1 MPTVIDGLV
10 AVLCLAGTAL
20 ILLTGIGLIRFPD
33 VYCRMHAA
41 GKAGTLGVVCVVVGA
56 TVHFAGT
63 DQDVWM
69 RGLLAVFFQFLTAPA
84 ATHLLARAVYVCDY
98 PLTALTAVDELRE
111 YLAPPSG
118 AELLAITEREESKM
132 LTRILVG
139 LDNTANTDIAIQQAI
154 EVAQRHRAR
163 LTGIAVV
170 DTRALERIGMIPIG
184 GSYYAKRLREHRLGL
199 AKIESDGAIARF
211 ESACKVAGLEYEA
224 KQLTGDPFDT
234 FAAQARYHDLTVLGV
249 QFLFYHGVIDEP
261 RNPLGRLMKRGMRPI
276 IAVAPASRGIHQV
289 LIAYNGSV
297 EATMAMKQFVQLSP
311 WPDVSADLVWC
322 GEADND
328 AQELLTEASAYC
340 RSHGLAAEV
349 GDGPASGRDG
359 LLDYAARRDTDLIV
373 IGNSPRDFLESL
385 RGKSTGEGNDTGRL
399 SLFLNQ

>member
-1 MPTVIDGLV
+1 MPTVIDALV
-10 AVLCLAGTAL
+10 ALLCLAGTAL
-20 ILLTGIGLIRFPD
+20 ILLTGVGLLRFPD

-63 DQDVWM
+63 EQDVWM

-98 PLTALTAVDELRE
+98 PLTALTAVDELRA

-118 AELLAITEREESKM
+118 AEWLAIMEREESKM

-139 LDNTANTDIAIQQAI
+139 LDNTANTDAAVRQAI

-163 LTGIAVV
+163 LTGITVV
-170 DTRALERIGMIPIG
+170 DTRALESVGPIPIG
-184 GSYYAKRLREHRLGL
+184 GSYYAKRLREHRLAS
-199 AKIESDGAIARF
+199 AKAQSDGAIARF
-211 ESACKVAGLEYEA
+211 ESACIAVGLGYEA
-224 KQLTGDPFDT
+224 RQLTGDPFDT
-234 FAAQARYHDLTVLGV
+234 FAAQARCHDLMVLGV
-249 QFLFYHGVIDEP
+249 RFLFYHGVIPEP
-261 RNPLGRLMKRGMRPI
+261 QDPLGRLMKRGMRPI
-276 IAVAPASRGIHQV
+276 IVVAPEAGRIREV

-311 WPDVSADLVWC
+311 WPEASAHLVWC
-322 GEADND
+322 GEEKDD
-328 AQELLTEASAYC
+328 AQVLLTEASVYC
-340 RSHGLAAEV
+340 RSHGLAAEI
-349 GDGPASGRDG
+349 GTASASGRDD
-359 LLDYAARRDTDLIV
+359 LLDYAARRNTDLIV
-373 IGNSPRDFLESL
+373 IGTSAQDVLGSL
-385 RGKSTGEGNDTGRL
+385 RDDTTGEGKETGRL